1 MRLSEIKGERVFDVI
16 SDLIEPMARIAEDK
30 EAAKLFRREKL
41 SKGET
46 AMGALLKRI
55 RTSVPPLLRN
65 HKKELIEIMAALEGV
80 PKEAY
85 AEALSVPKLIA
96 DILGMLN
103 DNELLSLFGLAQTTE
118 ETSSGA
124 AQGNTQAAEV

>member
-16 SDLIEPMARIAEDK
+16 SDLIEPVARIAEDK

-41 SKGET
+41 AKGET

-55 RTSVPPLLRN
+55 RASVPLLLRN
-65 HKKELIEIMAALEGV
+65 HKKDLIEIMAALEGV

-96 DILGMLN
+96 DIFGLLN

-118 ETSSGA
+118 EPSSGA
-124 AQGNTQAAEV
+124 AQVNTQAAEA

>member
-1 MRLSEIKGERVFDVI
+1 MRLSDIKGDRAIDVI
-16 SDLIEPMARIAEDK
+16 ANLIEPVARIAEDK

-55 RTSVPPLLRN
+55 RTSVPLLLRN
-65 HKKELIEIMAALEGV
+65 HKMELIEIMAALEGV

-103 DNELLSLFGLAQTTE
+103 DNELLSFFGLAQTTGAP
-118 ETSSGA
+118 SSGA

>member
-16 SDLIEPMARIAEDK
+16 ADLIEPVARIAEDK

-55 RTSVPPLLRN
+55 RTSVPLLLRN
-65 HKKELIEIMAALEGV
+65 HKNELIEIMAALEGV
-80 PKEAY
+80 SKDEY
-85 AEALSVPKLIA
+85 ASALSVPKLIA
-96 DILGMLN
+96 DIFGLLS

-118 ETSSGA
+118 EPSSGA
-124 AQGNTQAAEV
+124 AQADTQAAEA

>member
-16 SDLIEPMARIAEDK
+16 ADLIEPVARIAEDK

-55 RTSVPPLLRN
+55 RASVPLLLRN

-118 ETSSGA
+118 EPFSGA
-124 AQGNTQAAEV
+124 AQVNTQAAEA

>member
-16 SDLIEPMARIAEDK
+16 ADLIEPVARIAEDK

-41 SKGET
+41 AKGET

-55 RTSVPPLLRN
+55 RASVPLLLRN
-65 HKKELIEIMAALEGV
+65 HKKDLIEIMAALEGV

-96 DILGMLN
+96 DIFGLLN

-118 ETSSGA
+118 EPSSGA
-124 AQGNTQAAEV
+124 AQVNTQAAEA

>member
-16 SDLIEPMARIAEDK
+16 ADLIEPVARIAEDK

-55 RTSVPPLLRN
+55 RTSVPLLLRN
-65 HKKELIEIMAALEGV
+65 HKMELIEIMAALEGV

-96 DILGMLN
+96 DIFGLLN

-118 ETSSGA
+118 EPSSGA

>member
-16 SDLIEPMARIAEDK
+16 ADLIEPVARIAEDK

-41 SKGET
+41 AKGET

-55 RTSVPPLLRN
+55 RASVPLLLRN
-65 HKKELIEIMAALEGV
+65 HKKDLIEIMAALEGV

-85 AEALSVPKLIA
+85 VESLSGLKLLS
-96 DILGMLN
+96 DIFGLLN
-103 DNELLSLFGLAQTTE
+103 DNELLSFFGLAQTTGAP
-118 ETSSGA
+118 SSGA